1 MAKILKNRGGLS
13 NFNKK
18 NPELEFSSS
27 NQSINNNR
35 LDKSTL
41 PKLHPRSFRFS
52 LEDQDMLREL
62 TKKLDQEVRMSVNDS
77 TVLRALIRH
86 ANKASIDDLVLA
98 IKETVI

>member
-1 MAKILKNRGGLS
+1 MAKTLTNRGGLS
-13 NFNKK
+13 NFNKQK
-18 NPELEFSSS
+18 TDVDINTL

-35 LDKSTL
+35 LEKDSL

-62 TKKLDQEVRMSVNDS
+62 TKKLDQEIRMSVNDS

-86 ANKASIDDLVLA
+86 AKKAKIEDLILA

>member
-1 MAKILKNRGGLS
+1 MAKVLINRGGLS
-13 NFNKK
+13 NFKK
-18 NPELEFSSS
+18 KEIGEDA
-27 NQSINNNR
+27 QSINNNR
-35 LDKSTL
+35 LDKANL

-77 TVLRALIRH
+77 TVLRALIRY
-86 ANKASIDDLVLA
+86 ANKATIDDLVLA

>member
-1 MAKILKNRGGLS
+1 MAKILTNRGGLS

-18 NPELEFSSS
+18 NTDTDLQTV

-35 LDKSTL
+35 LDKASL

-62 TKKLDQEVRMSVNDS
+62 TKKLDNEVRMSVNDS
-77 TVLRALIRH
+77 TVLRALIRY
-86 ANKASIDDLVLA
+86 ANKAEIEDLVLA